1 MAEFALGASIVGVV
15 GLALSLSQKLYQI
28 YDNRRVAGR
37 EFRMFGDEVAAFA
50 DLWSAARPSLEA
62 PQSHISAELEHV
74 LQRICTGTSEIL
86 VDLVESVRRF
96 ENWDESQR
104 RRTQNLFQNLFQ
116 RLFIYQPERIIGS
129 SRVRIFMAR
138 SDIALQRGQLEHAK
152 TNLLLIIEVI
162 K

>member
-28 YDNRRVAGR
+28 YDNRRVAGK
-37 EFRMFGDEVAAFA
+37 EFKVFGGEVAAFA

-62 PQSHISAELEHV
+62 SQSHISAELEHV

-96 ENWDESQR
+96 GNWDENQR
-104 RRTQNLFQNLFQ
+104 RKTQNLFK
-116 RLFIYQPERIIGS
+116 RLFIYQPERIGGS
-129 SRVRIFMAR
+129 SRVRVFMAR
-138 SDIALQRGQLEHAK
+138 SDIALQRSQLEHAK